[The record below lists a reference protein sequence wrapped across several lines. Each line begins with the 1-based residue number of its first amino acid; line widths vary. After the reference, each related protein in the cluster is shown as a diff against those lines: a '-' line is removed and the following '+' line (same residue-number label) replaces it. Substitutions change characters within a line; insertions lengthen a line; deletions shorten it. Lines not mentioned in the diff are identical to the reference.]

1 MSPGQVI
8 KHAGKHYIAAAPDS
22 HNILGCK
29 GQDGKECVWH
39 RHGEED
45 ACQCPDNFP
54 ACFADESVVFQLLT
68 TKKRGV
74 K

>member
-1 MSPGQVI
+1 MRPGQIVR
-8 KHAGKHYIAAAPDS
+8 HDGKHYIAVASDP
-22 HNILGCK
+22 HMILGCK
-29 GQDGKECVWH
+29 GADGKDCCWY
-39 RHGEED
+39 RHTDDEW
-45 ACQCPDNFP
+45 CQCPKKFP